1 MSGVT
6 EKGRATEM
14 RLHVWTISHAYK
26 GCVLPLPKECGDNI
40 ITHIISSSHDRLLVI
55 YLGRTRQSHPRNL
68 KHKGISSLK
77 ATQIVPLI

>member
-26 GCVLPLPKECGDNI
+26 GCVLPLSKECGDNI
-40 ITHIISSSHDRLLVI
+40 ITHIK
-55 YLGRTRQSHPRNL
+55 QP
-68 KHKGISSLK
+68 
-77 ATQIVPLI
+77 